1 MAKPKKMSRLAA
13 LPLGGVGEIGK
24 NLMTY
29 ECDGNHIVVDCGI
42 SFPTEK
48 HPGVDVV
55 LPDTRYLR
63 ELGNKLK
70 GIFITHGHED
80 HIGALA
86 YLWHE
91 FDCPVYVSPF
101 ARLILE
107 DKLKQNQQDANKRI
121 VTIEEGK
128 TYKAGTFDVEY
139 ILMTHSIIEPFALAL
154 HTPHGTIVHT
164 GDYKFDNTPLMVP
177 PANKERLAA
186 LGEQGVLAM
195 FGDSTGIF
203 STGTAGSEGD
213 LAPRLAEILKSTP
226 QRLFFSTFASNTPRI
241 IQMVKAASEAGRKTA
256 IIGRTAQKMIE
267 YAKKCG
273 YFPGSLT
280 NWIVSSE
287 EIAGLP
293 PEQTMVIAAGT
304 QGEPRSSMTRLSQGD
319 TVGGIK
325 VTSGDTVLFS
335 SKMIPGNERPIL
347 DVCNNFVRLG
357 VKVLNEHIAD
367 VHVSGHGG
375 KEEMKQMY
383 DLLKPQIL
391 VPVHGEEAHLMAQAE
406 WALACGVPHA
416 VQVRL
421 GQKLVLAEP
430 DNAATP
436 YIMNNT
442 FPSGENYIDGFNI
455 LDDDAWIIQDRRKM
469 AFEGLVCVALAVN
482 EQTHEIQGE
491 PAIESRGLID
501 PQLQSE
507 LMGIATQRAQD
518 VLETIFPDGRM
529 TDAIQA
535 QEALTKT
542 VRKVFVAERGK
553 KPVVVVQIVY
563 V

>member
-1 MAKPKKMSRLAA
+1 MAKTKKTRRLAA

-29 ECDGNHIVVDCGI
+29 ECDGSHIAVDCGV
-42 SFPTEK
+42 SFPNER
-48 HPGVDVV
+48 HPGVDIV
-55 LPDTRYLR
+55 LPDTRHLR
-63 ELGNKLK
+63 DLGDKLK
-70 GIFITHGHED
+70 GIFITHAHED

-101 ARLILE
+101 ARLVLE

-128 TYKAGTFDVEY
+128 TYSAGAFDVEY
-139 ILMTHSIIEPFALAL
+139 ILMTHSIIEPYALAM
-154 HTPHGTIVHT
+154 HTPYGTVVHT
-164 GDYKFDNTPLMVP
+164 GDYKFDSNPLMVP
-177 PANKERLAA
+177 KANQQRLKE

-203 STGTAGSEGD
+203 TTGSAGSEGD
-213 LAPRLAEILKSTP
+213 LAPRLAKILEDAP

-241 IQMVKAASEAGRKTA
+241 IEMVQAASKAGRKTA

-280 NWIVSSE
+280 NWIISPE
-287 EIAGLP
+287 EAAGMP
-293 PEQTMVIAAGT
+293 PEKTMVIAAGT

-319 TVGGIK
+319 TLGGVK
-325 VTSGDTVLFS
+325 VERGDIILLS

-357 VKVLNEHIAD
+357 ATMLTEEIAD

-375 KEEMKQMY
+375 KEEMQQMY
-383 DLLKPQIL
+383 SLLKPQIV

-406 WALACGVPHA
+406 WAKACGVPQTA
-416 VQVRL
+416 QVRL
-421 GQKLVLAEP
+421 GQKLVLSEP
-430 DNAATP
+430 ESTATP

-442 FPSGENYIDGFNI
+442 FPSGENYVDGFNI
-455 LDDDAWIIQDRRKM
+455 LDDDAWILQERRKM
-469 AFEGLVCVALAVN
+469 SFEGLVCVAFAVN
-482 EQTHEIQGE
+482 EQTRELVGE
-491 PAIESRGLID
+491 PTIDTRGLID
-501 PQLQSE
+501 PQLQGDLTS
-507 LMGIATQRAQD
+507 LAAKRAQD
-518 VLETIFPDGRM
+518 VLETVFPDGRI
-529 TDAIQA
+529 TDLIQA
-535 QEALTKT
+535 QEAVTKT
-542 VRKVFVAERGK
+542 VRKVFAAERGK
-553 KPVVVVQIVY
+553 KPVVVVQAVQT
-563 V
+563 